1 MFQDTRPAEL
11 GADGQPDA
19 WGEFRVGHPGEV
31 LALLRQLRDGT
42 HPVNLNAPDGHAL
55 TTTLWA
61 VDDTRERLNF
71 SVDARRTDLDAIVEA
86 DELLAVAYLDSV
98 KLQFELPGVTL
109 VRSAQTAALQTG
121 MPREMFRFQRRNA
134 YRVRTLERTSPTAHL
149 RHPSIP
155 DMMLSLRVID
165 ISIGGCALFVPHEVP
180 PLQPGTRVEG
190 ARIELDI
197 DTGLA
202 LGLQL
207 QHVSAITPG
216 QRGTRIGCEWVDMN
230 PAAERALQRYIDQTQ
245 KRRRLMVLD

>member
-11 GADGQPDA
+11 GADGTPDPWA
-19 WGEFRVGHPGEV
+19 DFRVDHPGEV

-42 HPVNLNAPDGHAL
+42 HPINLNAPDGLAL
-55 TTTLWA
+55 TTTLWS
-61 VDDTRERLNF
+61 VDDARERLNF
-71 SVDARRTDLDAIVEA
+71 SVDAGRPDLDAIVES

-109 VRSAQTAALQTG
+109 VRSAQAAVLQTD
-121 MPREMFRFQRRNA
+121 MPFEMYRFQRRNA
-134 YRVRTLERTSPTAHL
+134 YRVRTLERTAPSAHL

-155 DMMLSLRVID
+155 DMMLSLRVVD
-165 ISIGGCALFVPHEVP
+165 ISIGGCALFVPNEVP

-190 ARIELDI
+190 ARIELDV
-197 DTGLA
+197 DTCLA

-216 QRGTRIGCEWVDMN
+216 QRGVRIGCEWLDMS
-230 PAAERALQRYIDQTQ
+230 PGAERSLQRYIDQTQ
-245 KRRRLMVLD
+245 KRRRLMALD